1 MVGLAKRYRIQ
12 GGWLMNKRST
22 GALATVALVALG
34 TAACGSSG
42 SSGASSSGSSSGSSS
57 AGNTASA
64 PGVTPNSVDVG
75 IITSTVGV
83 AGPNFV
89 HYADGARARFDQQNA
104 QGGVNGRKLS
114 LTVVDDGGSIT
125 QDQTAAQDLVSK
137 NVFAVIAGTPFFF
150 AAFKYLNQQGV
161 PVTGGGFDGPEWGQ
175 QPNTNMFSF
184 TGNTGPNFLV
194 NAQNTGGVEFI
205 KSQGGTNIAALGYGI
220 SPSSSAAAQAVATVA
235 PAVGLKAGY
244 INTSIPFGGVN
255 VGPIVLAMKAAH
267 VDSAELEMDNNTNFA
282 IITGAK
288 QAGLNLKVAVSATGY
303 GQSLLDD
310 KAALAAAEGSYFISE
325 GPPLDTAPTKALR
338 AALQKYAGFSGVP
351 GFDWYYGWMSADLM
365 VKGLEVAGKNPTRQ
379 SFINNLHNVTGY
391 DGEGLLPQAIDLSL
405 AGFGKPAPTA
415 CGWYAQVKNGQFVPV
430 PADGKPVCGH
440 HLSSSG

>member
-1 MVGLAKRYRIQ
+1 MKKRA
-12 GGWLMNKRST
+12 T
-22 GALATVALVALG
+22 GTIAVLSLVALG
-34 TAACGSSG
+34 AAACGSSG
-42 SSGASSSGSSSGSSS
+42 STGASGSSGSGGAAGSGTG
-57 AGNTASA
+57 GNTASA
-64 PGVTPNSVDVG
+64 PGVTPNGITVG

-89 HYADGARARFDQQNA
+89 HYADGARARFDVANA
-104 QGGVNGRKLS
+104 DGGINGRKLT
-114 LTVVDDGGSIT
+114 LTAVDDGGSLT
-125 QDQTAAQDLVSK
+125 QNQTAAQDLVSK

-150 AAFKYLNQQGV
+150 ASAKYLNQQGV

-184 TGNTGPNFLV
+184 TGNTGPNFLI
-194 NAQNTGGVEFI
+194 NSESLGGVNFI
-205 KSQGGTNIAALGYGI
+205 KMQGGTNIAAMGYGI
-220 SPSSSAAAQAVATVA
+220 SPSSSASAQAFGITA
-235 PAVGLKAGY
+235 PKVGLKAGY

-267 VDSAELEMDNNTNFA
+267 VDSAALQMDNNTNFA
-282 IITGAK
+282 IITAAK

-310 KAALAAAEGSYFISE
+310 KSALAAAEGSYFISE
-325 GPPLDTAPTKALR
+325 GPPLSSAPEKAFR
-338 AALQKYAGFSGVP
+338 AALKKYANFDGVP

-379 SFINNLHNVTGY
+379 SFIDKLHGVTGY
-391 DGEGLLPQAIDLSL
+391 DGEGLLPQAVDLSL
-405 AGFGKPAPTA
+405 AGFGKPAATA

-430 PADGKPVCGH
+430 PSDGKPVCGK
-440 HLSSSG
+440 HL